1 MGGSSGLSENFRP
14 LSGRHSWRA
23 GCYNPPMRILVT
35 GGAGYIG
42 SHTVKLL
49 LARGHDVIVF
59 DSLVYGHRAAVP
71 ADRLVVGDLADV
83 AAVEKVLADRRV
95 EAVVH
100 FAAFA
105 YVGESVTDPAKY
117 YRNNLIASLE
127 LLDACRRAGVGRFVF
142 SR

>member
-1 MGGSSGLSENFRP
+1 
-14 LSGRHSWRA
+14 
-23 GCYNPPMRILVT
+23 MRILVT

-49 LARGHDVIVF
+49 LAHGHDVRVL
-59 DSLVYGHRAAVP
+59 DSLVFGHRAAVP
-71 ADRLVVGDLADV
+71 ADRLTVADLADA
-83 AAVEKVLADRRV
+83 AAVDHAFIAHRA

-117 YRNNLIASLE
+117 YRNNFVHALT
-127 LLDACRRAGVGRFVF
+127 LLDLCRRHGVGR
-142 SR
+142 